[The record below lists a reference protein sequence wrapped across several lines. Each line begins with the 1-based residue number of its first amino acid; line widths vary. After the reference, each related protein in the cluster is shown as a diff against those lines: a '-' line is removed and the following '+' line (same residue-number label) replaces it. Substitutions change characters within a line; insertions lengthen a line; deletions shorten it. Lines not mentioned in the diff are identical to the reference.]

1 MRRLLMNHNVEI
13 FFPEARLRALKKSND
28 DIGIIGRII
37 AIKRNIY
44 TGQTTKIHG
53 VNIVTNSGDLYYA
66 QKAMGETPTYNFIN
80 GSGGLHL
87 GTSAAAT
94 SKTQTDVQTEN
105 TAGRHTI
112 KSTYPKTAD
121 ADSDNTGSGTDIATW
136 TYEYL
141 STEGNIVNIAEGAIV
156 LVLAGAGTQ
165 ALTRFLFGALFTK
178 TSADTLKVIVNHQFN
193 GV

>member
-1 MRRLLMNHNVEI
+1 MNRITEI
-13 FFPEARLRALKKSND
+13 PFPDKLFRALGKKYD
-28 DIGIIGRII
+28 DVGIIGRVL
-37 AIKRNIY
+37 AIKKNLY
-44 TGQTTKIHG
+44 TGQITKIHG

-66 QKAMGETPTYNFIN
+66 QKAMGESPTYNFTN
-80 GSGGLHL
+80 GSGGMHL
-87 GTSAAAT
+87 GTSTAAVA
-94 SKTQTDVQTEN
+94 KTQTDVQTEN
-105 TAGRHTI
+105 TAGRHAI
-112 KSTYPKTAD
+112 KATYPKTAD

-141 STEGNIVNIAEGAIV
+141 TTEGNIVDIAEGAIV

-165 ALTRFLFGALFTK
+165 ALTRFLFAALFTK

>member
-1 MRRLLMNHNVEI
+1 MNHNVEI
-13 FFPEARLRALKKSND
+13 FFPEARLRALRKFDD
-28 DIGIIGRII
+28 DIGIIGRAI

-44 TGQTTKIHG
+44 TGQITKIHG

-80 GSGGLHL
+80 GSGGMHL
-87 GTSAAAT
+87 GTNAAAT

-105 TAGRHTI
+105 TAGRHAI
-112 KSTYPKTAD
+112 KATYPKTAD
-121 ADSDNTGSGTDIATW
+121 GDSDNTGAGTDIATW

-141 STEGNIVNIAEGAIV
+141 TTEGNIVDIAEGAIV

-165 ALTRFLFGALFTK
+165 ALTRFLFAALFTK
-178 TSADTLKVIVNHQFN
+178 TAADTLKVIVNHQFN

>member
-1 MRRLLMNHNVEI
+1 MNRVTEILFSERRLRE
-13 FFPEARLRALKKSND
+13 LKKSSE
-28 DIGIIGRII
+28 DIGILGRII
-37 AIKRNIY
+37 AIRKNVYSGDIL
-44 TGQTTKIHG
+44 KVHG

-87 GTSAAAT
+87 GTNAAAT
-94 SKTQTDVQTEN
+94 SKTQTDVQTED
-105 TAGRHTI
+105 TAGRHAI
-112 KSTYPKTAD
+112 KATYPKTAD

-141 STEGNIVNIAEGAIV
+141 TTEGNIVDIAEGAIV

-165 ALTRFLFGALFTK
+165 ALTRFLFAAAFTK